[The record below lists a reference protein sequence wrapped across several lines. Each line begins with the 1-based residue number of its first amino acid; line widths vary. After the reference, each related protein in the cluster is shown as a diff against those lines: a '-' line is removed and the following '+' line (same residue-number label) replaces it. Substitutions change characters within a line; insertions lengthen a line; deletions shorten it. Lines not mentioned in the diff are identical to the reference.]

1 MPTFLIV
8 EDDTDIS
15 ENLTVLLEE
24 EGYCEY
30 QVKDRKYA

>member
-1 MPTFLIV
+1 MPTILIADV
-8 EDDTDIS
+8 DTDIS

-24 EGYCEY
+24 EVYCVY